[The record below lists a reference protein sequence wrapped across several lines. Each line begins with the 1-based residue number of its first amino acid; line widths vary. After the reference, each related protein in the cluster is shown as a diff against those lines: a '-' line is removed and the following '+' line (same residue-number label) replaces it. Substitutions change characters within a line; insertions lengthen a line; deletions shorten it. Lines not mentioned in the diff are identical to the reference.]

1 MSLVTKQLSDQ
12 IRLDYERDGWCRLP
26 DRLGDEDIRK
36 LRESIDRLSTQ
47 DRPEVVFERDSR
59 VVRALHGCHR
69 LDDVCARLVR
79 LPLLVDVAE
88 SLLGGPV
95 YVYQFKVNLKQPR
108 EGAAWPWHQDF
119 TFWCNEDGMTQPDA
133 VNIAIHLDDVH
144 VGNGPLRLIP
154 QSHQLG
160 IIDGGVDGNGGS
172 GPPRQRSGDWRQHVS
187 SDLEY
192 TIPESQANQLVE
204 KYGTSLATGPIGTI
218 CAFHPNIVHSSSNNS
233 SNDRRALLLVTY
245 NLVSNAPPSPTRP
258 EFLVSRDSAPVVRLA
273 GAAL

>member
-1 MSLVTKQLSDQ
+1 
-12 IRLDYERDGWCRLP
+12 
-26 DRLGDEDIRK
+26 
-36 LRESIDRLSTQ
+36 
-47 DRPEVVFERDSR
+47 
-59 VVRALHGCHR
+59 
-69 LDDVCARLVR
+69 
-79 LPLLVDVAE
+79 
-88 SLLGGPV
+88 
-95 YVYQFKVNLKQPR
+95 
-108 EGAAWPWHQDF
+108 
-119 TFWCNEDGMTQPDA
+119 
-133 VNIAIHLDDVH
+133 
-144 VGNGPLRLIP
+144 LIP